1 MCARAR
7 AKQPPHVRFHRSK
20 RGPRQPV
27 GLLRRYLDKCYMRS
41 RSNQSGPQGWLCAE
55 RFLRIFSIE
64 IKTINQTPSTSFTR
78 RPGWALCQKRVRA
91 SCSRLMCLPI
101 DPSVSAAPLLAILLD
116 PQSMAARFFAAHLAA
131 RQTLAWTGAP
141 QLFAGR
147 SANKHAVCC
156 FETHAFAHRTFGGSI
171 RCSFRGRA
179 SNRPALKP
187 VPVPSAL
194 T

>member
-1 MCARAR
+1 
-7 AKQPPHVRFHRSK
+7 
-20 RGPRQPV
+20 
-27 GLLRRYLDKCYMRS
+27 MRS

-55 RFLRIFSIE
+55 RFLRILLWPWCGPLSISNKISQLE
-64 IKTINQTPSTSFTR
+64 SKQSITHQAQVSRDDEMGACAKSSFVPR
-78 RPGWALCQKRVRA
+78 APA
-91 SCSRLMCLPI
+91 SCAC
-101 DPSVSAAPLLAILLD
+101 PSVRVSRSALLAILLD
-116 PQSMAARFFAAHLAA
+116 PQSMAAPFFAAHLAA

-147 SANKHAVCC
+147 SANKDAVCC
-156 FETHAFAHRTFGGSI
+156 FETHALAHRTFGGSI

>member
-1 MCARAR
+1 MEGPAELAALGLWCGPLSISNNPTDFQLESNQSEHQGASFTIRQGWVR
-7 AKQPPHVRFHRSK
+7 VPTNRSCLVLPPHVLAH
-20 RGPRQPV
+20 
-27 GLLRRYLDKCYMRS
+27 
-41 RSNQSGPQGWLCAE
+41 
-55 RFLRIFSIE
+55 
-64 IKTINQTPSTSFTR
+64 
-78 RPGWALCQKRVRA
+78 
-91 SCSRLMCLPI
+91 
-101 DPSVSAAPLLAILLD
+101 PSVSAAPLLAILLD